1 MAKTYKTAGRQRLL
15 SFLQSSPDRQ
25 FGVDELTEELDR
37 LQESE
42 GQKQSKSTLYR
53 HLSELCE
60 REVIQKF
67 YSTERRCH
75 VYQYVGEGCDCRSH
89 FHGKCIQCGAIE
101 HLGCRDSKS
110 FVDHLIEDH
119 GFEVYCGQSILY
131 GLCRKC
137 RTERGG
143 TPNA

>member
-1 MAKTYKTAGRQRLL
+1 MEKKTYQTEGRRRLGA
-15 SFLQSSPDRQ
+15 FFAENPDRQ
-25 FGVDELTEELDR
+25 FTTEEICTELNG
-37 LQESE
+37 SAE
-42 GQKQSKSTLYR
+42 GGRSSVYR
-53 HLSELCE
+53 HLSELCSKE
-60 REVIQKF
+60 IIQKF

-131 GLCRKC
+131 GLCKQC
-137 RTERGG
+137 RAEEGG
-143 TPNA
+143 EPHA